1 MSKSLI
7 FKISLDIR
15 LSAYI
20 LTKNDSFASIILGFL
35 EVFSTF
41 SLENTSKWLLLTLE
55 TFTKDTILLSL
66 STTLKRFPLDMTVL
80 FAKFTPSQL
89 ISCTFCKII
98 LKPLVIKVFSP
109 DTGKH
114 GHEETPYL
122 DTFHAVFIFSYI
134 LDASI
139 HRNFKINVKNLCL

>member
-55 TFTKDTILLSL
+55 AFTKDTILLSL

-89 ISCTFCKII
+89 ISCTFCKIYPKTFRNKSI
-98 LKPLVIKVFSP
+98 QSGYRKTRTRRNSVFRHFSRSV
-109 DTGKH
+109 
-114 GHEETPYL
+114 YI
-122 DTFHAVFIFSYI
+122 FIHIRCVYP
-134 LDASI
+134 
-139 HRNFKINVKNLCL
+139 